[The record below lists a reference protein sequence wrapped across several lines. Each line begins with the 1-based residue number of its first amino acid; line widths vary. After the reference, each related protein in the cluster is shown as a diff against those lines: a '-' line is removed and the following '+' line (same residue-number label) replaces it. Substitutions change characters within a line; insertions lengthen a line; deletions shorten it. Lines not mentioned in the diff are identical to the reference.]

1 MRILTSVMAT
11 VFLTFSFTTAAT
23 AQISAER
30 SVENRTEWLASAT
43 SMIES
48 GDFDG
53 LEASCKRTLGAFMH
67 RDVEDLLTPL
77 RKALDDKEALYVDK
91 IDNIKSGQSFDQ
103 HIYAAYYGERQFVF
117 YSFTFARL
125 ENGWQLYAIDF
136 ADSLAGLTPA

>member
-1 MRILTSVMAT
+1 MAT